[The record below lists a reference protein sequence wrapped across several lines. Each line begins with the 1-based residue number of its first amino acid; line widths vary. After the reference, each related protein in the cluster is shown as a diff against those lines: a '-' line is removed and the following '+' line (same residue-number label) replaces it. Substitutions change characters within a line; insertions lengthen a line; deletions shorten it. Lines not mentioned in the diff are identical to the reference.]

1 VILGLWAVAPTK
13 TPATAW
19 RWAGAP
25 TDIDVLRVSLASTL
39 WQGSTLD
46 DVFAAFAAARASM
59 DPAPRMTWSIPWPKD
74 GRRLSSAEPVAPTG
88 SSYVTVA
95 HAEAPRG
102 AKLRVEATWE
112 DYGRMRWIVLKLD
125 AAGKV
130 LDELPIPS
138 TERATEAAMTVENLD
153 DADRIVVLG
162 VNLGST
168 EMPFEPGDGTWEP
181 HGWLLTLASQGSR

>member
-1 VILGLWAVAPTK
+1 MARCATK
-13 TPATAW
+13 TPAAAW

-25 TDIDVLRVSLASTL
+25 TDVDVLRVSLASVL

-59 DPAPRMTWSIPWPKD
+59 DPAPRFTWRIPWPRD
-74 GRRLSSAEPVAPTG
+74 ARRLASAEPVAPTG
-88 SSYVTVA
+88 ASYVTVD
-95 HAEAPRG
+95 HAGAPRG

-138 TERATEAAMTVENLD
+138 AERATEAAMSVENLD
-153 DADRIVVLG
+153 DVDRIAVIG

-168 EMPFEPGDGTWEP
+168 EMPFDPDDGTWEP
-181 HGWLLTLASQGSR
+181 HGWLLTLSSQGAR